1 MNRLNASV
9 SGICFL
15 LFFSL
20 SFAQQD
26 LLGNYS
32 GTFVVEGSRKST
44 SIGVQMQ
51 IASVEGGNVTGGFKL
66 IGGGCAGDYAL
77 SGKLSGDQ
85 FALRTGPSE
94 KQGCG
99 NVGMKLTA
107 KGGKLTGTYGKYE
120 IELSK

>member
-1 MNRLNASV
+1 MNRHNASIA
-9 SGICFL
+9 GICFL
-15 LFFSL
+15 LFSTF

-32 GTFVVEGSRKST
+32 GTFVVEGSRKNV

-51 IASVEGGNVTGGFKL
+51 IASVEGGNVTGSFKQ
-66 IGGGCAGDYAL
+66 IGGACAGDYAL
-77 SGKLSGDQ
+77 SGKLAGDQ

-99 NVGMKLTA
+99 NGGLKLTA
-107 KGGKLTGTYGKYE
+107 KGGKLAGTYGKYE
-120 IELSK
+120 LELSK